1 MGDVTFTCRFDASS
15 PLTIVWTKDGEM
27 VSPQPATTGPTSA
40 APGLGAFTYT
50 SVLSIDPVRFDD
62 CGEYNCSVVDM
73 KGLLTVTANL
83 EVVGMFSLTLAC
95 THI

>member
-15 PLTIVWTKDGEM
+15 PLTIVWTKNGGM
-27 VSPQPATTGPTSA
+27 VSFQPATTGPTSA

-50 SVLSIDPVRFDD
+50 SVLSIDLVRFDD

-83 EVVGMFSLTLAC
+83 EVVGMFSS
-95 THI
+95 